1 MPGRFYHCVTQVL
14 DSEKSTKRRVRVLRT
29 KDLLDIFL
37 GNGKAEERSL
47 SASQRLV
54 AFYRIPAVRR
64 FASCPHQLHP
74 RMVR

>member
-1 MPGRFYHCVTQVL
+1 MPGRFCHCVTQVQ
-14 DSEKSTKRRVRVLRT
+14 DFEKSISQRVRALRT

-54 AFYRIPAVRR
+54 TFYRIPAVRR
-64 FASCPHQLHP
+64 FTSSPALTNSTLEW
-74 RMVR
+74 